1 MKKANIE
8 YKIVNKDE
16 LPEDIDLYEWG
27 VTELMDGYI
36 MWKRYPTENS
46 MLMNG
51 LNKLPMHLYSIEEL
65 ESKEMY
71 TYLLTNVYDYA
82 NQSLNLD
89 QFYEFMIDPITKEIL
104 TDLGLPTDLV
114 SLLLLAN
121 KMLKSD
127 EAALESDLSNMRLRS
142 NEIIAYHTYQSIVKA
157 YAAYRKSQ
165 HKRTPDPISMPRDAI
180 IKSLLKQPA
189 SAMNDASSL
198 NPILEISKLRAVTYK
213 GESGVNK
220 DRAFNLRFRSYN
232 ESMLGV
238 LGITTSSDSGVG
250 INRQLTLEPNITS
263 TRGYI
268 DIAGEDNI
276 EDLNSA
282 NILTPSEMLTP
293 LGVQHDD
300 PTRTCMGYK
309 QSMAMVI
316 VDKSDPVLIGNGAEK
331 VLPYHLSSEFTV
343 VAEDDGEVVDKKG
356 DLVVIKYNNGK
367 YRTIDTSL
375 QIKKNASAGFY
386 IENQLTCHKEVGDK
400 VKKNEV
406 VAWDDKAF
414 AKQSD
419 TNLDASMRLGPLVK
433 IAIIPEW
440 DIYEDSAPITK
451 NASEKMSMTMVMPV
465 GVILNKDA
473 YISKMLKIGDKVE
486 AGQPVIVFDNY
497 HEDDEIMQWV
507 KSLREDLAED
517 VIETTANSKKS
528 HYTGTIVDIEIIST
542 VELDELSDSLKEI
555 VGEYWKKLEKKEK
568 VLDKYSNSDDLKYY
582 KSGNIIKNIP
592 GPIKPDAQGKVKG
605 RKIDE
610 GVLITFY
617 VSFKDVMSR
626 GDKLAAEFA
635 LKSITSHVIEPGLE
649 PYSEFRPE
657 ESIDMITAPLS
668 ISARKTPS
676 VFLAM
681 FGNKLLIEA
690 KRHLKDYWNNN

>member
-1 MKKANIE
+1 M
-8 YKIVNKDE
+8 
-16 LPEDIDLYEWG
+16 
-27 VTELMDGYI
+27 
-36 MWKRYPTENS
+36 
-46 MLMNG
+46 
-51 LNKLPMHLYSIEEL
+51 
-65 ESKEMY
+65 
-71 TYLLTNVYDYA
+71 
-82 NQSLNLD
+82 
-89 QFYEFMIDPITKEIL
+89 
-104 TDLGLPTDLV
+104 
-114 SLLLLAN
+114 
-121 KMLKSD
+121 
-127 EAALESDLSNMRLRS
+127 
-142 NEIIAYHTYQSIVKA
+142 
-157 YAAYRKSQ
+157 
-165 HKRTPDPISMPRDAI
+165 
-180 IKSLLKQPA
+180 
-189 SAMNDASSL
+189 
-198 NPILEISKLRAVTYK
+198 
-213 GESGVNK
+213 
-220 DRAFNLRFRSYN
+220 
-232 ESMLGV
+232 
-238 LGITTSSDSGVG
+238 
-250 INRQLTLEPNITS
+250 
-263 TRGYI
+263 
-268 DIAGEDNI
+268 
-276 EDLNSA
+276 
-282 NILTPSEMLTP
+282 
-293 LGVQHDD
+293 
-300 PTRTCMGYK
+300 
-309 QSMAMVI
+309 
-316 VDKSDPVLIGNGAEK
+316 
-331 VLPYHLSSEFTV
+331 
-343 VAEDDGEVVDKKG
+343 
-356 DLVVIKYNNGK
+356 
-367 YRTIDTSL
+367 

-465 GVILNKDA
+465 EVILNKDA

-542 VELDELSDSLKEI
+542 VELDELSDSLKEV